1 MFRGFPPRYVLILC
15 TLQIDSTDPFDW
27 RETANLDPTGKS
39 TDAELWSALEQC
51 RLKEHVE
58 SMGELHRL
66 SCLSACLD

>member
-1 MFRGFPPRYVLILC
+1 MVCPHFPGLYC
-15 TLQIDSTDPFDW
+15 NSTETLYI

-58 SMGELHRL
+58 GMGELHHL
-66 SCLSACLD
+66 SCLPPYLD